1 MREAASLSTSRVGL
15 RSKNAVEHPAN
26 AALSGKAKPL
36 AGLRV
41 LLAEDNELNVEVA
54 LRSCWARKRACQS
67 IGRLTEPCGLPPSS
81 RRRRRATYD
90 VVLMDV
96 QMPQLDGYGATR
108 CIRSLQREDAAT
120 VPIVAMSA
128 NAFAEDVRAS
138 LEAGMNA
145 HLSKPIDMRKVVD
158 TLVRLTRKGA

>member
-1 MREAASLSTSRVGL
+1 M
-15 RSKNAVEHPAN
+15 
-26 AALSGKAKPL
+26 
-36 AGLRV
+36 

-54 LRSCWARKRACQS
+54 RELLGEEGASIDWAPDGLAAC
-67 IGRLTEPCGLPPSS
+67 RLFEEAPPG
-81 RRRRRATYD
+81 TYD